1 MLSFASSVILIIG
14 SYKVLSRRRKGAL
27 PPGPRP
33 WPIVG
38 NIPQLPVNRDWR
50 TYEKWAQEY
59 GKESESENVNHSLS
73 DAMIGSVVSLSLG
86 ILGDPIIII
95 NKFDIAKDLMNG
107 RAANSADRPFP
118 ILAEAYVLA
127 GFTVKSL

>member
-1 MLSFASSVILIIG
+1 VLSFASSVILIIG
-14 SYKVLSRRRKGAL
+14 GYKVLSQRRKGTL

-38 NIPQLPVNRDWR
+38 NIPQLPKNRDWK
-50 TYEKWAQEY
+50 TYEKWAEEY
-59 GKESESENVNHSLS
+59 GKEFESQKIDHSLS

-86 ILGDPIIII
+86 IFGDPMIII

-107 RAANSADRPFP
+107 RSANSADRPFL
-118 ILAEAYVLA
+118 ILAEAYVLP
-127 GFTVKSL
+127 GFAY

>member
-1 MLSFASSVILIIG
+1 MILIIG

-33 WPIVG
+33 WPIIG
-38 NIPQLPVNRDWR
+38 NILQLPANRDWK
-50 TYEKWAQEY
+50 TYEKWAKEY
-59 GKESESENVNHSLS
+59 GKESESENVNLSLS
-73 DAMIGSVVSLSLG
+73 DAMIGPVVSLSLG

-107 RAANSADRPFP
+107 RAANSADRPFLT
-118 ILAEAYVLA
+118 LAEAYVLV
-127 GFTVKSL
+127 GFTYVKLL